1 MSEDVFEGAEMVL
14 KVSFFLECGDL
25 LFPPH
30 RAIVSPPSALSASR
44 MVQRDCVTARLQC
57 DELLERSRDLRGAP
71 EGNERERDLF
81 ISAFP
86 FSGSSLCLLC
96 RVTGERA
103 SERQRERERKKKRKE
118 YGFI

>member
-71 EGNERERDLF
+71 EGNEREREICSSALF
-81 ISAFP
+81 RFLAPRSA
-86 FSGSSLCLLC
+86 SSVVSPE
-96 RVTGERA
+96 RERA
-103 SERQRERERKKKRKE
+103 REREKKKRKE